1 MSLVNQ
7 VLQDLQQ
14 RRTEHP
20 DTSGLLAAAPAPRP
34 RSGGRWALVGG
45 AAVLLGLALFAVQ
58 HYLLAP
64 APAPVQTPVGA
75 TPVGATLSAS
85 RLPEAPLTVEETLV
99 EETLVETP
107 LVETPPVEAPLVEE
121 TTVGATLPASR
132 LPETAPATATTT
144 PEPEPTLTRTLV
156 TTSPQQ
162 RADTAYGAGVR
173 ALSEGRRSA
182 AESQFREALGHDAS
196 HADARLALANLLAGS
211 GALREAE
218 AQLQQGLRIA
228 PHAAPLAERYAR
240 LLFERGDLAGA
251 IGVLVDA
258 APPVAADLEYHA
270 LLAALQQRAGN
281 HVAAAD
287 TYSSLVGARPEQ
299 GLWWMGLGISLEA
312 EQRNAAAH
320 DAYQRAA
327 RDARLSAQVAAF
339 VRERLAALEPTGATP

>member
-7 VLQDLQQ
+7 VLKDLQQ
-14 RRTEHP
+14 RRSEHP
-20 DTSGLLAAAPAPRP
+20 DTSGLLAAATAPRA
-34 RSGGRWALVGG
+34 RSGSRWALVGG
-45 AAVLLGLALFAVQ
+45 GAVLLGLALFAVP

-64 APAPVQTPVGA
+64 APVVVRAVAV
-75 TPVGATLSAS
+75 
-85 RLPEAPLTVEETLV
+85 EA
-99 EETLVETP
+99 
-107 LVETPPVEAPLVEE
+107 PPVEAPAVEAAPVEE
-121 TTVGATLPASR
+121 F
-132 LPETAPATATTT
+132 EEAPAVEAA
-144 PEPEPTLTRTLV
+144 PMIEEPLPVEVAIVEEAPPANVVVAEREPEPTLTRTLV
-156 TTSPQQ
+156 TTTPRQ

-173 ALSEGRRSA
+173 ALSEGRRGV
-182 AESQFREALGHDAS
+182 AETQFRDALAHDAS
-196 HADARLALANLLAGS
+196 HADARLALANVLAGN

-258 APPVAADLEYHA
+258 APPVADGLDYHA

-287 TYSSLVGARPEQ
+287 TYAALVDVRPGE

-312 EQRNAAAH
+312 EQRRAAAY
-320 DAYQRAA
+320 DAYQHAA

-339 VRERLAALEPTGATP
+339 VRERLAVLEP